1 MNMLLVVLLAWALCK
16 SDVGGS
22 LVKGVG
28 VVMTEVSLSGHQDVF
43 EKIAIAV
50 TVILLTVFSGFIW
63 VSDIKQIQ
71 V

>member
-1 MNMLLVVLLAWALCK
+1 MSPVSK

-28 VVMTEVSLSGHQDVF
+28 VVMTEVSLSGHQDVS
-43 EKIAIAV
+43 EKTAMAV
-50 TVILLTVFSGFIW
+50 TMILLTVFSEFIW